1 MYTKEKFGKEL
12 KKRIESREEV
22 SDIGNW
28 AYFMYSQHRR
38 EIDRDFR
45 DLLITLGG
53 MEMGPEF
60 ERSYEE
66 LDQIADKLIAGEDVK
81 L

>member
-1 MYTKEKFGKEL
+1 MYTRQQFGLELKEKVKNCAL
-12 KKRIESREEV
+12 I

-28 AYFMYSQHRR
+28 SYFMYSQHRR

-60 ERSYEE
+60 ERSYED
-66 LDQIADKLIAGEDVK
+66 LDQIADRLIAGEK
-81 L
+81 N